1 MSKKP
6 TTDFITIETDLDIKF
21 IDFFD
26 SIGKHLETTNE
37 KTINLQP
44 FETGFYILTIEAT
57 DGSKGSFKVM
67 KK

>member
-1 MSKKP
+1 M
-6 TTDFITIETDLDIKF
+6 ETDLDIKF

-37 KTINLQP
+37 KTINLQS
-44 FETGFYILTIEAT
+44 FETGFYIFIIEAT

-67 KK
+67 K